1 VLARLLSRV
10 CSSLSGNPLS
20 GELPGALAGA
30 AALRVLAL
38 SGTDVG
44 GVLPAELA
52 TLAHLH
58 TLCVCAPPRAWFE
71 RSRRAAPPDRCV

>member
-1 VLARLLSRV
+1 MLAPRRAP
-10 CSSLSGNPLS
+10 SSLSGNPLS

-52 TLAHLH
+52 TLLHLH
-58 TLCVCAPPRAWFE
+58 TLCVPPLPR
-71 RSRRAAPPDRCV
+71 V